1 MHPKLPGQ
9 DSRVH
14 CRRVKGAP
22 RGLATTRLV
31 WLALAGAAVLIPGM
45 IPGPAAAFD
54 DEPAVPTIYQEGA
67 SKLSLA
73 TDSEFGKSVHA
84 IAVQR
89 GKTTVVETAFRVSR
103 VAVGSP
109 KIADFVA
116 ISDREIEI
124 LAREPG
130 DTNML
135 IWGEGRLQAVIDIH
149 VEGVQPH
156 IVREL
161 SRILDNESIRVDVAG
176 GSVILRGHVPDLAA
190 FEAATRIA
198 SAYLARG
205 REMIGGEQDTASRP
219 EVINL
224 LEVGGGQQVMI
235 EVVIAEL
242 RRNISRSLGVNLAG
256 KAGSGGQ
263 AGTFQSLIGNL
274 STNPALMGSGTGPAG
289 GSTMTEAVTLAGSY
303 FSTGGLDLRLFLEAL
318 EASQLGTILAEP
330 NVVARSGQEANF
342 LVGGEVPIPT
352 TNSLT
357 LGVSQMD
364 IDYKTFGVNVEF
376 LPTVMSKNRIH
387 LRVTPEVSEP
397 DFTLGVTVLGTS
409 VPAFQTRRVHTSVE
423 VGDGESFVL
432 AGLLRE
438 DIVASLD
445 EVPFLANVPILGQL
459 FKSRAFQKKQTEL
472 VLFVTPHIVQP
483 LAPGTKIPLPTD
495 AYIEP
500 TMAEFYWDGR
510 IEGRGPIDGSK
521 VKEDEQ
527 FNEDAWGANP
537 EVSDVLAL
545 EGGSKSMLDVAH
557 NGSPGHGTAAYAE
570 EPPYAGAASRG
581 GFIGP
586 FGHRLRVPK
595 PVGVG
600 DEEE

>member
-9 DSRVH
+9 DMRAHPGRARRANGDPRRLASLRVV
-14 CRRVKGAP
+14 RTL
-22 RGLATTRLV
+22 LAA
-31 WLALAGAAVLIPGM
+31 LALLST
-45 IPGPAAAFD
+45 GPALAFD
-54 DEPAVPTIYQEGA
+54 EDEPPPTRYQA
-67 SKLSLA
+67 ASSKLSLA

-84 IAVQR
+84 ISVQR

-135 IWGEGRLQAVIDIH
+135 IWGEGRLQAVIDIN

-161 SRILDNESIRVDVAG
+161 SRILDNPSIRVDVAG
-176 GSVILRGHVPDLAA
+176 GSVILRGNVPDLASYQ
-190 FEAATRIA
+190 AAGRIA
-198 SAYLARG
+198 AAYLSRG

-224 LEVGGGQQVMI
+224 IEVGGGQQVMI

-242 RRNISRSLGVNLAG
+242 RRNISRALGMNIAG
-256 KAGSGGQ
+256 KAGGGSQ

-274 STNPALMGSGTGPAG
+274 STHPGLMGSGLGPAG

-303 FSTGGLDLRLFLEAL
+303 FSSGGLDMRLFLEAV
-318 EASQLGTILAEP
+318 ESNQLGTILAEP

-357 LGVSQMD
+357 LGVSQVD

-397 DFTLGVTVLGTS
+397 DFSLGVTVLGTS

-438 DIVASLD
+438 DIVANLE
-445 EVPFLANVPILGQL
+445 EVPMLANVPILGQL

-483 LAPGTKIPLPTD
+483 LEPGTKIPLPTD
-495 AYIEP
+495 SYIEP

-510 IEGRGPIDGSK
+510 IEGRAPRE
-521 VKEDEQ
+521 EDEKKSTKEGATH
-527 FNEDAWGANP
+527 EDAWSGEP
-537 EVSDVLAL
+537 EVSDVIAFDS
-545 EGGSKSMLDVAH
+545 GSKTLLDVAR
-557 NGSPGHGTAAYAE
+557 NGDAPRYAQAAGHG
-570 EPPYAGAASRG
+570 
-581 GFIGP
+581 GFLGP
-586 FGHRLRVPK
+586 IGHRLRVPK
-595 PVGVG
+595 PLGVT
-600 DEEE
+600 EEEE